1 MNSVYVRKWWSFIMS
16 LILLKKLEETT
27 KNLIQKGWYYGQD
40 SNQTFVERKAGAL
53 SLREPA
59 R

>member
-1 MNSVYVRKWWSFIMS
+1 MS